1 MGMNVVVAHLLTIAA
16 AGVLATLL
24 NEAIVRRLPSRWR

>member
-1 MGMNVVVAHLLTIAA
+1 MNGVVAHLLTIAA

-24 NEAIVRRLPSRWR
+24 NEAIVRRPPQLP